1 MLTDLPWWLINTV
14 VAVVLL
20 TLGATLALWG
30 MTWFARTRRRVQE
43 LEERR
48 GLLQNLVRSIPDLVW
63 LKDTDGVYLACNAP
77 FERFFGA
84 AEADIVGKTDA
95 DFVSAEQAALFRE
108 NDFLAMSAGQPHM
121 NEEWI
126 TFAGSTEPRLV
137 ETIKSP
143 VLDSHGEIIG
153 VLGISRDITE
163 RQKAAQELQRL
174 RSHLTELVDERTRQ
188 LADLAES
195 LRRAHAEQKAIV
207 DAVPVGI
214 GLLKDRHVAYCNQ
227 RIDQMF
233 GFPPGGMVG
242 RSTRVWYPD
251 DAAYEAGGR
260 KVYEILQRGELHWRE
275 EQLVRQ
281 DGSLFWARI
290 TARLIDPQDPAKGV
304 LGIMEDIS
312 VERATIEALREAK
325 EAAETTTRLKSAF
338 LANMSHEIRTP
349 MNAIIGL
356 THLALHISHNDTQRD
371 YLHKIQ
377 GASQHLLGIVNDVL
391 DLSKVE
397 SGKMQ
402 LERLRVDIA
411 QILHDVHAQLIDKA
425 QAKGLILQLH
435 LDPELPT
442 DLMGDGLRIGQV
454 LLNFGSNAV
463 KFTDQGCIDLSVQVQ
478 ERTDRDVA
486 LRFEVRDTGIGLTE
500 AEQAQLFQ
508 SFQQADVSTTRQYG
522 GTGLGLA
529 ISRHLAE
536 QMGGAVGVSSQSGQ
550 GSVFWF
556 TLRLERGDAAEPAS
570 LPPDAGDAAP
580 QGLPHMSPAQV
591 EAHRPAPASLSEAR
605 EALQALHGT
614 RVLIVEDNE
623 LNRLLAGELLRGVG
637 LTVDFAH
644 NGRQA
649 VDRLAQVDA
658 GTDAD
663 YGLVFMDMQMP
674 VMDGLEATRLIR
686 QLPGRERLPIVA
698 MTANAMVEDSERC
711 LAAGMNDYIS
721 KPFSPE
727 ALWALLQRWLTPRA

>member
-1 MLTDLPWWLINTV
+1 MFSDLPWWLINTV
-14 VAVVLL
+14 VAVLL
-20 TLGATLALWG
+20 LALGGTLALWG
-30 MTWFARTRRRVQE
+30 LTWHARTRQRAKALEDRRI
-43 LEERR
+43 
-48 GLLQNLVRSIPDLVW
+48 LLQNLVHNIPDLVW

-84 AEADIVGKTDA
+84 TEGDIVGKTDA

-108 NDFLAMSAGQPHM
+108 NDFLALSSGQPHT

-126 TFAGSTEPRLV
+126 TFAGSAEPRLV

-143 VLDSHGEIIG
+143 MLDSRGEVIG
-153 VLGISRDITE
+153 VLGVSRDITE
-163 RQKAAQELQRL
+163 REKAAQELQRL
-174 RSHLTELVDERTRQ
+174 RHHLTELVDERTRQ

-195 LRRAHAEQKAIV
+195 LRRAHAKQKTIV

-214 GLLKDRHVAYCNQ
+214 GLLKDRHVVYCNQ
-227 RIDQMF
+227 RLEQMF
-233 GFPPGGMVG
+233 GFAPGGMIG

-251 DAAYEAGGR
+251 EAGYEAGGR
-260 KVYEILQRGELHWRE
+260 KVYEILQRGELHWRD
-275 EQLVRQ
+275 EQLMRQ

-325 EAAETTTRLKSAF
+325 EAAEATTRLKSAF

-356 THLALHISHNDTQRD
+356 THLALDTALDDTQRD
-371 YLHKIQ
+371 YLQKIQ

-397 SGKMQ
+397 AGKLQ
-402 LERLRVDIA
+402 LERLRVDVA
-411 QILHDVHAQLIDKA
+411 QILRDVHAQLIDKA
-425 QAKGLILQLH
+425 QAKGLTLQLH
-435 LDPELPT
+435 LDPALPA

-463 KFTDQGCIDLSVQVQ
+463 KFTEQGRIDLSVQVQ
-478 ERTDRDVA
+478 SCTDRDVA

-536 QMGGAVGVSSQSGQ
+536 QMGGAVGVRSQRGQ

-556 TLRLERGDAAEPAS
+556 TLRLERADAAEHG
-570 LPPDAGDAAP
+570 LPPVA
-580 QGLPHMSPAQV
+580 PAQ
-591 EAHRPAPASLSEAR
+591 AQGHGATPGASRPPVPASLSEAR

-614 RVLIVEDNE
+614 RVLVVEDNE

-649 VDRLAQVDA
+649 VDQLAQREA
-658 GTDAD
+658 GGDAD

-698 MTANAMVEDSERC
+698 MTANAMVEDSQRC

-727 ALWALLQRWLTPRA
+727 ALWALLQRWLTPQA

>member
-1 MLTDLPWWLINTV
+1 MLSDLPWWLINTV

-20 TLGATLALWG
+20 ALGAVLALWG
-30 MTWFARTRRRVQE
+30 LTLRERTRRQVAE
-43 LEERR
+43 LDARR
-48 GLLQNLVRSIPDLVW
+48 SLLLNLVRSIPDLVW

-108 NDFLAMSAGQPHM
+108 NDFLAMTSGQPHT
-121 NEEWI
+121 NEEWL
-126 TFAGSTEPRLV
+126 TFAGSAERRLF

-143 VLDSHGEIIG
+143 MMDRQGEVIG
-153 VLGISRDITE
+153 VLGVSRDITE
-163 RQKAAQELQRL
+163 REKAAQELQRL
-174 RSHLTELVDERTRQ
+174 RHHLTELVDERTRQ

-195 LRRAHAEQKAIV
+195 LRRAHAEQKTIV

-214 GLLKDRHVAYCNQ
+214 GLLKDRHVVYCNQ
-227 RIDQMF
+227 YLDQMF
-233 GFPPGGMVG
+233 GFEPGGMIG
-242 RSTRVWYPD
+242 RPTRVWYPD
-251 DAAYEAGGR
+251 DAAHEAGGKR
-260 KVYEILQRGELHWRE
+260 VYESLFKGETHWRE
-275 EQLVRQ
+275 EQLMRQ

-290 TARLIDPQDPAKGV
+290 TARLIDPGDPGKGV

-312 VERATIEALREAK
+312 VERATIDALRSAK
-325 EAAETTTRLKSAF
+325 DAAEATNRLKSAF

-356 THLALHISHNDTQRD
+356 THLALSTALDDTQRD
-371 YLHKIQ
+371 YLQKIQ

-391 DLSKVE
+391 DLSKIE
-397 SGKMQ
+397 SGKLQ
-402 LERLRVDIA
+402 LERLSVDVA
-411 QILHDVHAQLIDKA
+411 QILRNVHAQLIDKA
-425 QAKGLILQLH
+425 GAKGLDLH
-435 LDPELPT
+435 LHIDPDLPVH
-442 DLMGDGLRIGQV
+442 LMGDGLRIGQI

-463 KFTDQGCIDLSVQVQ
+463 KFTEQGHVDLSVQV
-478 ERTDRDVA
+478 EACTDRDVA
-486 LRFEVRDTGIGLTE
+486 LRFEVHDTGIGLNE

-536 QMGGAVGVSSQSGQ
+536 QMGGSVGVRSQRGQ

-556 TLRLERGDAAEPAS
+556 TLRLERADEVQPAPDEPA
-570 LPPDAGDAAP
+570 PI
-580 QGLPHMSPAQV
+580 
-591 EAHRPAPASLSEAR
+591 PASLSQAR

-614 RVLIVEDNE
+614 PVLVVEDNE

-649 VDRLAQVDA
+649 VDRLSQA
-658 GTDAD
+658 DAD

-686 QLPGRERLPIVA
+686 QLPGRAHLPIVA

-711 LAAGMNDYIS
+711 MAAGMNDYIS

-727 ALWALLQRWLTPRA
+727 TLWALLQRWLSPRP

>member
-1 MLTDLPWWLINTV
+1 MFSDLPWWLINTV
-14 VAVVLL
+14 VAVLL
-20 TLGATLALWG
+20 LALGGTLALWG
-30 MTWFARTRRRVQE
+30 LTWHARTRQRAKALEDRRI
-43 LEERR
+43 
-48 GLLQNLVRSIPDLVW
+48 LLQNLVHNIPDLVW
-63 LKDTDGVYLACNAP
+63 LKDPDGVYLACNAP

-84 AEADIVGKTDA
+84 TEGDIVGKTDA

-108 NDFLAMSAGQPHM
+108 NDFLALSSGQPHT

-126 TFAGSTEPRLV
+126 TFAGSAEPRLV

-143 VLDSHGEIIG
+143 MLDSRGEVIG
-153 VLGISRDITE
+153 VLGVSRDITE
-163 RQKAAQELQRL
+163 REKAAQELQRL
-174 RSHLTELVDERTRQ
+174 RHHLTELVDERTRQ

-195 LRRAHAEQKAIV
+195 LRRAHAEQKTIV

-214 GLLKDRHVAYCNQ
+214 GLLKDRHVVYCNQ
-227 RIDQMF
+227 RLEQMF
-233 GFPPGGMVG
+233 GFAPGGMIG

-251 DAAYEAGGR
+251 EAGYEAGGR
-260 KVYEILQRGELHWRE
+260 KVYEILQRGELHWRD
-275 EQLVRQ
+275 EQLMRQ

-290 TARLIDPQDPAKGV
+290 TARLIDPQDPTKGV

-312 VERATIEALREAK
+312 IERATIEALREAK
-325 EAAETTTRLKSAF
+325 EAAEATTRVKSAF

-356 THLALHISHNDTQRD
+356 THLALDTALDDTQRD
-371 YLHKIQ
+371 YLQKIQ

-397 SGKMQ
+397 AGKLQ
-402 LERLRVDIA
+402 LERLRVDVA
-411 QILHDVHAQLIDKA
+411 QILRDVHAQLIDKA
-425 QAKGLILQLH
+425 QAKGLTLQLH
-435 LDPELPT
+435 LDPALPA

-463 KFTDQGCIDLSVQVQ
+463 KFTEQGRIDLSVQVQ
-478 ERTDRDVA
+478 SCTDRDVA

-536 QMGGAVGVSSQSGQ
+536 QMGGAVGVRSQRGQ

-556 TLRLERGDAAEPAS
+556 TLRLERADAAEHG
-570 LPPDAGDAAP
+570 LPPVA
-580 QGLPHMSPAQV
+580 PAQ
-591 EAHRPAPASLSEAR
+591 AQGHGATPGASRPPVPASLSEAR

-614 RVLIVEDNE
+614 RVLVVEDNE

-649 VDRLAQVDA
+649 VDRLAQMDV

-663 YGLVFMDMQMP
+663 YRLVFMDMQMP
-674 VMDGLEATRLIR
+674 VMDGLEATGLIR

>member
-1 MLTDLPWWLINTV
+1 MFSDLPWWLINTV

-20 TLGATLALWG
+20 ALGATLALWG
-30 MTWFARTRRRVQE
+30 LTWHERTRRRVKE
-43 LEERR
+43 LEDRR
-48 GLLQNLVRSIPDLVW
+48 SLLQNLVRSIPDLVW

-95 DFVSAEQAALFRE
+95 DFVSPEQAVFFRE
-108 NDFLAMSAGQPHM
+108 NDFLAMTSGQPHT
-121 NEEWI
+121 NEEWL
-126 TFAGSTEPRLV
+126 TFAGSTERRLF

-143 VLDSHGEIIG
+143 MLDRQGEVVG
-153 VLGISRDITE
+153 VLGVSRDITE
-163 RQKAAQELQRL
+163 REKAAQELQRL
-174 RSHLTELVDERTRQ
+174 RHHLTELVDERTRQ

-195 LRRAHAEQKAIV
+195 LRRAHAEQKTIV

-214 GLLKDRHVAYCNQ
+214 GLLKDRHVVYGNQ
-227 RIDQMF
+227 YLDQMF
-233 GFPPGGMVG
+233 GFEPGGMIG
-242 RSTRVWYPD
+242 RPTRVWYPD
-251 DAAYEAGGR
+251 DAAHEAGGQ
-260 KVYEILQRGELHWRE
+260 KVYESLFKGETHWRE
-275 EQLVRQ
+275 EQLIRQ
-281 DGSLFWARI
+281 DGTLFWARI
-290 TARLIDPQDPAKGV
+290 TARLIDPGDPAKGV

-312 VERATIEALREAK
+312 VERATMDALRSAK
-325 EAAETTTRLKSAF
+325 EAAEATNRLKSAF

-356 THLALHISHNDTQRD
+356 THLALATPQGDIQHG
-371 YLHKIQ
+371 YLQKIQ
-377 GASQHLLGIVNDVL
+377 GAGQHLLGIVNDVL
-391 DLSKVE
+391 DLSKIE
-397 SGKMQ
+397 SGKLE

-411 QILHDVHAQLIDKA
+411 QILRDVHAQLIDKA
-425 QAKGLILQLH
+425 DAKGLALH
-435 LDPELPT
+435 LHIDPELPAH
-442 DLMGDGLRIGQV
+442 LMGDGLRIGQV

-463 KFTDQGCIDLSVQVQ
+463 KFTEYGRVDLSVQVQ
-478 ERTDRDVA
+478 ARTERDVT

-536 QMGGAVGVSSQSGQ
+536 QMGGAVGVSSQRGQ
-550 GSVFWF
+550 GSVFLF
-556 TLRLERGDAAEPAS
+556 TLRLECADAAGLVQSAPHVHDA
-570 LPPDAGDAAP
+570 LDDAGP
-580 QGLPHMSPAQV
+580 
-591 EAHRPAPASLSEAR
+591 HRPAPGDPRVPVPTSLSEAR
-605 EALQALHGT
+605 DALQALHGT
-614 RVLIVEDNE
+614 RVLVVEDNE

-658 GTDAD
+658 GVHTD

-674 VMDGLEATRLIR
+674 VMDGLDATRLIR

-711 LAAGMNDYIS
+711 RAAGMNDYIS
-721 KPFSPE
+721 KPFSPQ
-727 ALWALLQRWLTPRA
+727 ALWVLLQRWVVPKA

>member
-1 MLTDLPWWLINTV
+1 MLSDSPWWLINTA
-14 VAVVLL
+14 VAVLL
-20 TLGATLALWG
+20 LAVGATLAIWG
-30 MTWFARTRRRVQE
+30 VHRHQRANQRVKALEAQRTM
-43 LEERR
+43 
-48 GLLQNLVRSIPDLVW
+48 LQNLVRNIPDLVW
-63 LKDTDGVYLACNAP
+63 SKSPQGVYLACNP
-77 FERFFGA
+77 SFERFFGA

-95 DFVSAEQAALFRE
+95 DFVSPEQAATFRE
-108 NDFLAMSAGQPHM
+108 NDFLAMTSGQPHM

-126 TFAGSTEPRLV
+126 TFAGSTESRLV

-143 VLDSHGEIIG
+143 MLDSQGGVIG
-153 VLGISRDITE
+153 ILGVARDITE
-163 RQKAAQELQRL
+163 RERVAQELQRL
-174 RSHLTELVDERTRQ
+174 RHHLTELVDERTQQ

-195 LRRAHAEQKAIV
+195 LRRAHAEQQTIV

-214 GLLKDRHVAYCNQ
+214 GLLKDRQVVYCNECL
-227 RIDQMF
+227 DQMF
-233 GFPPGGMVG
+233 GFPPGGMAG
-242 RSTRVWYPD
+242 QSTRVWYPD

-260 KVYEILQRGELHWRE
+260 RVYEILNQGQMHWRD

-281 DGSLFWARI
+281 DGSRFWARI
-290 TARLIDPQDPAKGV
+290 TARLLDPQDPTKGV

-312 VERATIEALREAK
+312 VERATMDALREAK
-325 EAAETTTRLKSAF
+325 EAAEATTRLKSAF

-356 THLALHISHNDTQRD
+356 THLTLATPLDDTQRA

-391 DLSKVE
+391 DLSKIE
-397 SGKMQ
+397 SGKLQ
-402 LERLRVDIA
+402 LERLSVDIG
-411 QILHDVHAQLIDKA
+411 QILRDVHAQLIDKA
-425 QAKGLILQLH
+425 HAKGLVLDVH
-435 LDPELPT
+435 LDPALPER
-442 DLMGDGLRIGQV
+442 LMGDGLRIGQV

-463 KFTDQGCIDLSVQVQ
+463 KFTEQGRVDLSVQVL
-478 ERTDRDVA
+478 EHNERDVS
-486 LRFEVRDTGIGLTE
+486 LRFEVRDTGIGISRT
-500 AEQAQLFQ
+500 EQAQLFE

-536 QMGGAVGVSSQSGQ
+536 QMGGTVGVSSESGQ
-550 GSVFWF
+550 GSLFWF
-556 TLRLERGDAAEPAS
+556 NVRLERA
-570 LPPDAGDAAP
+570 
-580 QGLPHMSPAQV
+580 
-591 EAHRPAPASLSEAR
+591 SEAAVADESPLASASNSVSR
-605 EALQALHGT
+605 ARDALQSLHGM
-614 RVLIVEDNE
+614 RVLVVEDNE
-623 LNRLLAGELLRGVG
+623 LNRLLAGELLQGVG
-637 LTVDFAH
+637 LVVDFAH

-649 VDRLAQVDA
+649 VDRLAEIEV
-658 GTDAD
+658 GSSGD

-686 QLPGRERLPIVA
+686 QLPGRSPLPIVA

-727 ALWALLQRWLTPRA
+727 ALWSLLHRWLTPSQPRSDD